1 MRILMTAPPLADV
14 LSPGGIYKVIREI
27 AKNLSKRGHEVIVL
41 QLNSLNR
48 PNEEYRDGFKIIRV
62 NSKHFYGLSLGMY
75 SYLKKHFN
83 ELNPD
88 IVHVHGYHNL
98 LSPEIIYI
106 IRKMNHN
113 VPIIFTP
120 HYDPLNH
127 STILGKML
135 GWIHDKTIGKSF
147 LKLPDHIISVSNFEA
162 NNLRRMFNVS
172 QERITVIPHGVDFIN
187 TKKKR
192 KNKSNITLLYVGYL
206 HEYKGVQ
213 YIIKALHELIYSL
226 DFKNIKLRI
235 VGEGPEKRNLLLL
248 SKKLK
253 VDEFIE
259 WIPFLPHEKVLEEM
273 KRVDIFL
280 LLSKS
285 EGYGIVVAEA
295 LAMGTPTI
303 VTKGTALEE
312 FTKEPGCFGIDYP
325 PDPKEVAKLIL
336 KIVSSDVRVGPFSRK
351 IRTWD
356 KVARDYESMYNL
368 ILRRRL
374 GTYEFKEI

>member
-1 MRILMTAPPLADV
+1 MRILMIAPPLADV

-27 AKNLSKRGHEVIVL
+27 AKNLSKRGHEIVVL
-41 QLNSLNR
+41 QLNPLNR
-48 PNEEYRDGFKIIRV
+48 PNEEFYEGFKIIRI
-62 NSKHFYGLSLGMY
+62 NSKHFYGLSFGMY
-75 SYLKKHFN
+75 SYLKKRFN

-98 LSPEIIYI
+98 LSPEVIYT
-106 IRKMNHN
+106 IRKIDHN
-113 VPIIFTP
+113 VPIVFTP

-147 LKLPDHIISVSNFEA
+147 LKLPDHIISVSTFEA
-162 NNLRRMFNVS
+162 NNLRKMFNIA

-187 TKKKR
+187 TKKKKR
-192 KNKSNITLLYVGYL
+192 ENKSNITLLYVGYL
-206 HEYKGVQ
+206 HEYKGVN
-213 YIIKALHELIYSL
+213 YIIKALHELVCSL

-253 VDEFIE
+253 VEEFIE

-273 KRVDIFL
+273 QRADIFL

-295 LAMGTPTI
+295 LAMGTPAI

-312 FTKEPGCFGIDYP
+312 FTKEPGCFGVDYP
-325 PDPKEVAKLIL
+325 PNPREVAKLIL
-336 KIVSSDVRVGPFSRK
+336 KIVNSDVKVGSFGKK

-356 KVARDYESMYNL
+356 KVARDYENMYKTV
-368 ILRRRL
+368 ISEK
-374 GTYEFKEI
+374 GT